1 MYLTSLPDHS
11 SPDFDQDLHFS
22 RFKTQNVVFNTV
34 SSYSFCDDHVGCLSF
49 KTILKGE
56 EWYGINKRK
65 LAIRPGQ
72 FLILNN
78 EQNYS
83 CKIDTMDKVRGLSV
97 FFQKDFAAQVFQDTL
112 KSEVELLDNPFYKN
126 NEQPEFFQTLN
137 DIDPELQLQLVRL
150 ISGLENNGYDD
161 GAEEQL
167 FFLLSYL
174 IKTLK
179 SDTEKIAGVSAIKPS
194 SKIEIYK
201 RLCIAKDFLH
211 STFMEK
217 PDLKLLASIA
227 CLSVPQLIRQ
237 FKSVFK
243 VTPHQYLIQIKLK
256 QAVDLLK
263 NTDKPIHEITW
274 ACGFENVSAFCRAF
288 KSAYGFQ
295 PLMFRKTQHK

>member
-11 SPDFDQDLHFS
+11 SPNFDQDLHFR
-22 RFKTQNVVFNTV
+22 RFKMQNVVFNTV

-72 FLILNN
+72 FLILND

-295 PLMFRKTQHK
+295 PLIFRKTQA

>member
-11 SPDFDQDLHFS
+11 NPDFDQDLHFR
-22 RFKTQNVVFNTV
+22 RFKMQNVVFNTV

-72 FLILNN
+72 FLILND

-112 KSEVELLDNPFYKN
+112 KSEVGLLDNPFYRN

-137 DIDPELQLQLVRL
+137 DIDPELQLQLATL

-167 FFLLSYL
+167 FFLLRYL

-217 PDLKLLASIA
+217 PDLKLLGSVA

-237 FKSVFK
+237 FKSVFN

-295 PLMFRKTQHK
+295 PLMFRKTQA

>member
-11 SPDFDQDLHFS
+11 RPDFDEDLHFR
-22 RFKTQNVVFNTV
+22 RFKMQNVVFNTV

-72 FLILNN
+72 FLILND

-137 DIDPELQLQLVRL
+137 DIDPELQLQLARL

-167 FFLLSYL
+167 LFLLSYL

-194 SKIEIYK
+194 SKIEIYR

-217 PDLKLLASIA
+217 PDLKLLGSIA

-274 ACGFENVSAFCRAF
+274 ACGFENASAFCRAF

-295 PLMFRKTQHK
+295 PLMFRKTQA

>member
-11 SPDFDQDLHFS
+11 SPDFDQDLHFR
-22 RFKTQNVVFNTV
+22 RFKMQNVVFNTV

-72 FLILNN
+72 FLILND

-112 KSEVELLDNPFYKN
+112 KSEVGLLDNPFYGN

-137 DIDPELQLQLVRL
+137 DIDPELQLQLATL

-167 FFLLSYL
+167 FFLLRYL

-217 PDLKLLASIA
+217 PDLKLLGSVA

-274 ACGFENVSAFCRAF
+274 TCGFENVSAFCRAF

-295 PLMFRKTQHK
+295 PLMFRKIQA

>member
-11 SPDFDQDLHFS
+11 SPNFDQDLHFR
-22 RFKTQNVVFNTV
+22 RFKMQNVVFNTV

-72 FLILNN
+72 FLILND

>member
-11 SPDFDQDLHFS
+11 SPDFDQDLHFR
-22 RFKTQNVVFNTV
+22 RFKMQNVVFNTV

-137 DIDPELQLQLVRL
+137 GIDPELQLQLAKL

-161 GAEEQL
+161 CAEEQL

-295 PLMFRKTQHK
+295 PLMFRKTQA

>member
-11 SPDFDQDLHFS
+11 SPDFDQDLHFR
-22 RFKTQNVVFNTV
+22 RFKMQNVVFNTV

-72 FLILNN
+72 FLILND

-112 KSEVELLDNPFYKN
+112 KSEVELLDNPFYRN

-137 DIDPELQLQLVRL
+137 DIDPELQLQLATL

-174 IKTLK
+174 IRTLK
-179 SDTEKIAGVSAIKPS
+179 SDTEKIADVSAIKPS

-217 PDLKLLASIA
+217 PDLKLLGSIA

-274 ACGFENVSAFCRAF
+274 SCGFENVSAFCRAF

-295 PLMFRKTQHK
+295 PLMFRKTQA

>member
-11 SPDFDQDLHFS
+11 SPDFDEDLHFR
-22 RFKTQNVVFNTV
+22 RFKMQNVVFNTV

-137 DIDPELQLQLVRL
+137 DIDPELQLQLVGL

-295 PLMFRKTQHK
+295 PLMFRKTQA

>member
-11 SPDFDQDLHFS
+11 NPDFDQDLHFR
-22 RFKTQNVVFNTV
+22 RFKVQNVVFNTV

-72 FLILNN
+72 FLILND

-112 KSEVELLDNPFYKN
+112 KSEVGLLDNPFYRN

-137 DIDPELQLQLVRL
+137 DIDPELQLQLATL
-150 ISGLENNGYDD
+150 ISGLENNDYDD

-167 FFLLSYL
+167 FFLLRYL
-174 IKTLK
+174 IRTLK

-194 SKIEIYK
+194 SKIEIYR

-217 PDLKLLASIA
+217 PDLKLLGSIA

-274 ACGFENVSAFCRAF
+274 SCGFENVSAFCRAF

-295 PLMFRKTQHK
+295 PLMFRKTQA